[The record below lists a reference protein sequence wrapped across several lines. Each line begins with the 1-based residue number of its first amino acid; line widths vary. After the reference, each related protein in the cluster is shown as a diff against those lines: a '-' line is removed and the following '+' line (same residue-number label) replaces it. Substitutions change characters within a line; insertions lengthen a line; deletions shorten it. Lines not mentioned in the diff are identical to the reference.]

1 MKDLIILSGAPGSG
15 KSTTAKILQK
25 KLGSPYIDFG
35 WMREWHLLPDWSNQ
49 SQEELNMA
57 FENLTFIL
65 ENYLKHDYKNIIVT
79 DLREEYVKRLSESF
93 PSKNVLVVT
102 LVVND
107 AEELRQ
113 RVLGKRDS
121 GFKDDKASIEWNESV
136 KMRNDIPGEMK
147 IDNTHQNPEKTA
159 EDIVNLVGL

>member
-1 MKDLIILSGAPGSG
+1 
-15 KSTTAKILQK
+15 
-25 KLGSPYIDFG
+25 
-35 WMREWHLLPDWSNQ
+35 
-49 SQEELNMA
+49 MA